1 MMTTF
6 APSIEPLALKGRKV
20 PLEISSAVQVPAI
33 STVNDV
39 LLSRLRTSPEA
50 PLISYPATP
59 RGKTD
64 YVDYSANDLNC
75 FVDEAA
81 HRYATSGL
89 IPENISSTEAE
100 TVAILA
106 PSDLDY
112 VVTIFALSRMSFS
125 VLFLSNRLSTEA
137 YVSLLQKTKCT
148 KLVSGS
154 GNWKVAELIQ
164 AQHSVSLFSL
174 VKKPAYDIPIP
185 SAPRL
190 VIPIPHN
197 VSTRIAFIVHSSGS
211 TGLPKPIFQTH
222 KACLSNYSSGIGF
235 RAFLTL
241 PLYHNHGISTLFR
254 AIFAGK
260 KIAMMNA
267 NLPLSDSN
275 LVDAMESADP
285 ESFHGVPYALK
296 LLSETER
303 GVQALKKCK
312 LVLYGGSSCPD
323 EVGDVLVRQGVYVVG
338 HYGATEMGQLMTS
351 FRPPEDTA
359 WNYMR
364 PLSSAK
370 PYIRMIER
378 SPNIYE
384 CIVLPGLPSK
394 VLSNSSDPPNSYHT
408 SDTFTPHPTIPDAWK
423 YLGRLDDRITLVN
436 GEKVLPIPYEHHI
449 RQHELVSEVVLFGV
463 GRAIP
468 GMFIVPSEKARQ
480 LHSSEILETLMP
492 LVEAANSR
500 TEAFGRISREMIEIL
515 DVDVEYPRTDKGTVI
530 RAAFYKQFADQID
543 QIYLRFETPANL
555 GNRDLLVLDLDGLEA
570 YLLDLF
576 ENKIRV
582 PGINRSTDFFDLGID
597 SLQAIT
603 ARGFIMRNVD
613 LGSKTLKQNV
623 VFEHPNVH
631 RLARHLHSM
640 RTGEVTEDK
649 DELQVMAELVQ
660 KYSVFPE
667 RLSGSI
673 IPDGETIILTGA
685 TGSLGA
691 HILAQ
696 IVKRPQ
702 VKKVYCFVRAS
713 DPTAAKERVQSTLAS
728 KRLTTFTQEESKK
741 IQCLPADLSKADF
754 GLDSTTFKEIMNTLT
769 VVIHAA
775 WAVNFNLGVRSFES
789 HHINGTHNLLN
800 ACLHTNTVHPA
811 SLYFCSSISAAA
823 GTPLPA
829 TIAETY
835 IEDLAHAQGM
845 GYARSKLVTEH
856 IVKAAAGETGMC
868 ARVLRIGQIVGD
880 TGFGLW
886 NETEAIPLMLQSAV
900 TIGALPALQETPSWM
915 PVDKVARAIL
925 ELSNLTNTTFPTP
938 SPPTTDNKIVYH
950 IQNTQTFHWTTQLLP
965 ALRLAGLTFETVSQ
979 REWIRRLR
987 GGEQDPIKNPT
998 IKLLDFFA
1006 DKYDNENPGRVGL
1019 EFAMERSSVDS
1030 EAVGEG
1036 FDVLGSGLVEKM
1048 VLEWGFGPC
1057 PK

>member
-1 MMTTF
+1 MTTF
-6 APSIEPLALKGRKV
+6 APGIEPLAFDARKA
-20 PLEISSAVQVPAI
+20 PDMMATAVQDPVI
-33 STVNDV
+33 RTVDDV
-39 LLSRLRTSPEA
+39 LLSRLRTSPTA

-64 YVDYSANDLNC
+64 YVDYSANDLNR
-75 FVDEAA
+75 FIDEAV
-81 HRYATSGL
+81 RKYTSSGL
-89 IPENISSTEAE
+89 VPDNISSTEAE

-106 PSDLDY
+106 PSNLDY
-112 VVTIFALSRMSFS
+112 VITIFALSRMSFS

-137 YVSLLQKTKCT
+137 YINLLRKTNCT

-154 GNWKVAELIQ
+154 GNWKVAELVQ
-164 AQHSVSLFSL
+164 AQYPVSLFNL
-174 VKKPAYDIPIP
+174 VEKPAYDITMSSTPRLSIP
-185 SAPRL
+185 SP
-190 VIPIPHN
+190 PN

-222 KACLSNYSSGIGF
+222 KACLSNYSSGIDF

-260 KIAMMNA
+260 KITMMNA
-267 NLPLSDSN
+267 NLPLSEGN
-275 LVDAMESADP
+275 LVDAMESVDP

-323 EVGDVLVRQGVYVVG
+323 EVGDELVRQGVYVVG

-351 FRPPEDTA
+351 FRPPDDTA

-378 SPNIYE
+378 SPSIYE
-384 CIVLPGLPSK
+384 CIVLEGLPSK
-394 VLSNSSDPPNSYHT
+394 VVSNSSNPPNSYYT

-423 YLGRLDDRITLVN
+423 YLGRLDDRITLIN

-449 RQHELVSEVVLFGV
+449 RQSELVSEIVLFGV

-468 GMFIVPSEKARQ
+468 GMFIMPSEKARQ
-480 LHSSEILETLMP
+480 LQSSEILETLMP

-515 DVDVEYPRTDKGTVI
+515 DVDAEYPQTDKGTVI
-530 RAAFYKQFADQID
+530 RAAFYKHFADRIN
-543 QIYLRFETPANL
+543 QIYLRFDTPANL
-555 GNRDLLVLDLDGLEA
+555 DSQKLLTLDIKGLET

-576 ENKIRV
+576 KNKIRV
-582 PGINRSTDFFDLGID
+582 LGIDLSTDFFDLGID

-603 ARGFIMRNVD
+603 ARGYIMRQVD
-613 LGSKTLKQNV
+613 LGSKPLRQNV
-623 VFEHPNVH
+623 VFEHPNIQS
-631 RLARHLHSM
+631 LARHLHSI
-640 RTGEVTEDK
+640 RTGEVMEDE
-649 DELQVMAELVQ
+649 DELEVMAELVQ

-667 RLSGSI
+667 LLPGSI
-673 IPDGETIILTGA
+673 VPSGETIILTGA

-696 IVKRPQ
+696 VVKIPQ
-702 VKKVYCFVRAS
+702 VKKVYCFVRAL
-713 DPTAAKERVQSTLAS
+713 DLTTAKERVQLTLAS
-728 KRLTTFTQEESKK
+728 KRLTTFTEGESAK

-754 GLDSTTFKEIMNTLT
+754 GLDSNILKDIMESLT
-769 VVIHAA
+769 IVIHAA

-789 HHINGTHNLLN
+789 HHISGTYNLLN
-800 ACLHTNTVHPA
+800 ACLETHTLEPA
-811 SLYFCSSISAAA
+811 RLYFCSSISAAA

-835 IEDLAHAQGM
+835 IEDFRHAQGM

-856 IVKAAAGETGMC
+856 IVKAAADKTGMC
-868 ARVLRIGQIVGD
+868 ARVLRIGQIIGD
-880 TGFGLW
+880 TEFGLW
-886 NETEAIPLMLQSAV
+886 NTTEAIPLMLQSAAI
-900 TIGALPALQETPSWM
+900 IGALPALQETPSWM

-925 ELSNLTNTTFPTP
+925 ELSHLTTTTNPCILL
-938 SPPTTDNKIVYH
+938 SDEKIVYH

-965 ALRLAGLTFETVSQ
+965 SLRLAGLSFETVPQ
-979 REWIRRLR
+979 RDWIKRLR
-987 GGEQDPIKNPT
+987 EGEQDPTKNPT

-1006 DKYDNENPGRVGL
+1006 EKYDNENPGRAGL
-1019 EFAMERSSVDS
+1019 EFAMERSSMDS
-1030 EAVGEG
+1030 EAIREG
-1036 FDVLGSGLVEKM
+1036 FDVLESGLMEKM
-1048 VLEWGFGPC
+1048 VKEWGF
-1057 PK
+1057 